1 MKNENRT
8 LILCCLQVACRFT
21 TNTTCLCIEFNEKR
35 SVIFILKVGHFCVLW
50 QPYIVLYSSNAPWNH
65 RYSLTPPNEKYY
77 TNTIIPCVELWSVE
91 FLKNFCFIYLTFDLD
106 NIYIY
111 VIINC
116 RVAGMTIT
124 NNKWFFFYVLIY
136 TEDWEKVRVK
146 PFVDLSYWKTT
157 GVQGEKIAIR
167 RLV

>member
-1 MKNENRT
+1 M
-8 LILCCLQVACRFT
+8 
-21 TNTTCLCIEFNEKR
+21 
-35 SVIFILKVGHFCVLW
+35 
-50 QPYIVLYSSNAPWNH
+50 
-65 RYSLTPPNEKYY
+65 TPPNEKYY

-146 PFVDLSYWKTT
+146 PFVDLSY
-157 GVQGEKIAIR
+157 
-167 RLV
+167 